1 MLMCNFQCIP
11 NSLTIFLKIYIVQAA
26 FVADNCGV
34 TANTYVDVVQCIM
47 PLRIKS
53 ETDFDLSYCVRGPVS
68 IWTPIIVSSQKKQ
81 LTTYELFDMMQRLY
95 GTVSYYVI

>member
-1 MLMCNFQCIP
+1 ML
-11 NSLTIFLKIYIVQAA
+11 LKMYIVQAA
-26 FVADNCGV
+26 FVADNYCV
-34 TANTYVDVVQCIM
+34 TANTYVNVVQCIM

-53 ETDFDLSYCVRGPVS
+53 ETDFDLSYCVRGPIS
-68 IWTPIIVSSQKKQ
+68 IRAPIIVSSQKKQ